1 MNYKNFYNASDS
13 EISCKDLAAL
23 DLVCKRLV
31 SMGVE
36 LDSLK
41 LVTSSLYESI
51 LKNET
56 RNFRYV
62 SETLDEII
70 ATAEL
75 IRLSS
80 AALLAASPLT
90 QNYPELAALIAEA
103 EPKLEQA
110 IERCLLLEINTR
122 KRYESE

>member
-1 MNYKNFYNASDS
+1 
-13 EISCKDLAAL
+13 
-23 DLVCKRLV
+23 
-31 SMGVE
+31 MGVE

-62 SETLDEII
+62 SETIDEVI

-75 IRLSS
+75 IKLGS

-110 IERCLLLEINTR
+110 IERCLLLEINAR